1 MLAAGIAVF
10 SGCSGWKLG
19 GWSRPPA
26 ATDAIE
32 RSRIQLAKPPH
43 AAGECIV
50 ANAHAAGVAAE
61 LVPLYGLES
70 VAVTVTSRVAGEHIA
85 VFSLTRGDGAAQAQ
99 TTTWAGVP
107 KREELLRQLT
117 QGC

>member
-1 MLAAGIAVF
+1 MAPLA
-10 SGCSGWKLG
+10 GCGTSWTLG
-19 GWSRPPA
+19 GTSPA
-26 ATDAIE
+26 LAPQTEAIE
-32 RSRIQLAKPPH
+32 RSHMRLVKPPH

-50 ANAHAAGVAAE
+50 ANAKAAGAAAE

-70 VAVTVTSRVAGEHIA
+70 VAVTVKTRVAGDHLA
-85 VFSLTRGDGAAQAQ
+85 VFSLTRNGSGAHVE

-107 KREELLRQLT
+107 DRQELLRKLT